1 MSVATAAA
9 VAAQSTYDVND
20 VVTVIGTIIARSG
33 SDYQVEFEQRGTK
46 TTMWFSEGDLDGDLR
61 DPAPSN

>member
-9 VAAQSTYDVND
+9 VAAQPAYDVND
-20 VVTVIGTIIARSG
+20 VVTVIGTIIARAEG
-33 SDYQVEFEQRGTK
+33 SYQVEFEQRGTK